1 MVARPCRIRA
11 QVQRRV
17 AATVGVLAVAA
28 LTAGCGFVSALAHP
42 AAPPTGVAESSRL
55 VPATSAPSS
64 TAAVASAGADL
75 VASSYAR
82 PASLKVT
89 VTGVQPGVPPIST
102 MRGSLAVDCHLTA
115 DAAEYVTVSI
125 VVTDR
130 GPADSKEQVHDLG
143 HVIGSNL
150 RLDLSVAGGPGL
162 GVFDLTFKPTGYCNG
177 DPVLPTRTT
186 LQCQDLA
193 GEHQSMTVYVLARIG
208 AAGADPLQG
217 ATLQIRDPR
226 RNPDALNPDPWT
238 WHVERVTAG
247 SACAGDHDSLCVPLG

>member
-186 LQCQDLA
+186 LQSQDLA

-217 ATLQIRDPR
+217 ATLQIRDLR

>member
-1 MVARPCRIRA
+1 
-11 QVQRRV
+11 
-17 AATVGVLAVAA
+17 
-28 LTAGCGFVSALAHP
+28 
-42 AAPPTGVAESSRL
+42 
-55 VPATSAPSS
+55 
-64 TAAVASAGADL
+64 
-75 VASSYAR
+75 
-82 PASLKVT
+82 
-89 VTGVQPGVPPIST
+89 
-102 MRGSLAVDCHLTA
+102 VDCHLTA

-125 VVTDR
+125 VFTDR

-186 LQCQDLA
+186 LQSQDLA

>member
-125 VVTDR
+125 VFTDR

-186 LQCQDLA
+186 LQSQDLA